1 MVAKLIKTII
11 IINIHNLNLNLN
23 KIPQGLNNNN
33 KIPKINIFIIKK

>member
-11 IINIHNLNLNLN
+11 IINIHNLNLN